1 MAEKSMANLRTSLDT
16 ICSLDLST
24 KDEFAHNEEYINF
37 LNKGITKFAV
47 KLAKLDLS
55 ENDSKYVSTVFRT
68 VTDLERIG
76 DYAENVM
83 EYAEKL
89 QATES
94 AFSKDAQDEIKR
106 LQAVVEDLYQNTM
119 KLYVNFDQKHFREAY
134 VLEETV
140 DRLTEQMSTMHV
152 IRLAEGTCTAEVG
165 ALYLALASN
174 MERVADHFINVV
186 TQAKSLI
193 SKSARD
199 ELKGLKNIIKSEFE
213 ADASNVTVVTDHA
226 LNAQENSHSQQ
237 D

>member
-1 MAEKSMANLRTSLDT
+1 
-16 ICSLDLST
+16 
-24 KDEFAHNEEYINF
+24 
-37 LNKGITKFAV
+37 
-47 KLAKLDLS
+47 
-55 ENDSKYVSTVFRT
+55 
-68 VTDLERIG
+68 
-76 DYAENVM
+76 M

-119 KLYVNFDQKHFREAY
+119 KLYVNFDQKNFREAY

-226 LNAQENSHSQQ
+226 LNAQENSHTQQ